1 MLRNVP
7 HLALIPLVILWF
19 GIDES
24 AKIFLVALGTL
35 FPIYINTWHGIRN
48 IDRGLVEMARSY
60 GLSGFSL
67 FVHVILPGALPSIM
81 VGVRFA
87 LGLMWLTLIVAETIS
102 ANSGIGYL
110 AMNAREFLQTD
121 VVVVA
126 IILYALLGK
135 LADGTPLLLN
145 GVTKRY
151 GENTI
156 LNGLDLHIPAG
167 QFVAV
172 VGRSGGGKSTL
183 LRLLA
188 GLEAPNG
195 GEILAGTTPLAN
207 IQDDTRMMF
216 QDARLLPWKTVIDN
230 VGLGLK
236 GNWRDEARQALAAVG
251 LENRA
256 GEWPAALSGGQKQR
270 VALARALIHR
280 PGLLLLDE
288 PLGALDALTRI
299 EMQDLIESLWQAHG
313 FTVLL
318 VTHDVSEAVAMADR
332 VLLIENGKIGLDLTV
347 DIPRPRRVGSAR
359 LAELE
364 AEVLNR
370 VMKRGEAEIQRIKA
384 NA

>member
-1 MLRNVP
+1 M
-7 HLALIPLVILWF
+7 
-19 GIDES
+19 
-24 AKIFLVALGTL
+24 T
-35 FPIYINTWHGIRN
+35 T
-48 IDRGLVEMARSY
+48 AR
-60 GLSGFSL
+60 L
-67 FVHVILPGALPSIM
+67 
-81 VGVRFA
+81 
-87 LGLMWLTLIVAETIS
+87 
-102 ANSGIGYL
+102 N
-110 AMNAREFLQTD
+110 Q
-121 VVVVA
+121 
-126 IILYALLGK
+126 
-135 LADGTPLLLN
+135 GTPLLLN
-145 GVTKRY
+145 GVNKRY
-151 GENTI
+151 GDNTI
-156 LNGLDLHIPAG
+156 LNALDLHIPAG

-195 GEILAGTTPLAN
+195 GELLAGNTPLAD

-236 GNWRDEARQALAAVG
+236 DNWRDNARQALSAVG

-288 PLGALDALTRI
+288 PLGALDALMRI
-299 EMQDLIESLWQAHG
+299 EMQDLIESLWQEHG

-332 VLLIENGKIGLDLTV
+332 VLLIEEGKIGLDVAV
-347 DIPRPRRVGSAR
+347 DIPRPRRKGSAR

-364 AEVLNR
+364 AEVLER
-370 VMKRGEAEIQRIKA
+370 VMKRGATEVQVRRHG
-384 NA
+384 

>member
-1 MLRNVP
+1 M
-7 HLALIPLVILWF
+7 
-19 GIDES
+19 
-24 AKIFLVALGTL
+24 
-35 FPIYINTWHGIRN
+35 NT
-48 IDRGLVEMARSY
+48 AR
-60 GLSGFSL
+60 
-67 FVHVILPGALPSIM
+67 
-81 VGVRFA
+81 
-87 LGLMWLTLIVAETIS
+87 LT
-102 ANSGIGYL
+102 
-110 AMNAREFLQTD
+110 Q
-121 VVVVA
+121 
-126 IILYALLGK
+126 
-135 LADGTPLLLN
+135 GTPLLLN

-156 LNGLDLHIPAG
+156 LNALDLHIPAG

-188 GLEAPNG
+188 GLETPNG
-195 GEILAGTTPLAN
+195 GELLAGNTPLAEL
-207 IQDDTRMMF
+207 QDDTRMMF

-236 GNWRDEARQALAAVG
+236 GHWRDAARQALASVG

-299 EMQDLIESLWQAHG
+299 EMQDLIESLWQEHG

-332 VLLIENGKIGLDLTV
+332 VLLIEDGKIGLDVTV
-347 DIPRPRRVGSAR
+347 DIARPRRLGSVR

-364 AEVLNR
+364 SEVLDR
-370 VMKRGEAEIQRIKA
+370 VMKRGATEQQRIKA

>member
-1 MLRNVP
+1 M
-7 HLALIPLVILWF
+7 
-19 GIDES
+19 
-24 AKIFLVALGTL
+24 
-35 FPIYINTWHGIRN
+35 NT
-48 IDRGLVEMARSY
+48 AR
-60 GLSGFSL
+60 
-67 FVHVILPGALPSIM
+67 
-81 VGVRFA
+81 
-87 LGLMWLTLIVAETIS
+87 LT
-102 ANSGIGYL
+102 
-110 AMNAREFLQTD
+110 Q
-121 VVVVA
+121 
-126 IILYALLGK
+126 
-135 LADGTPLLLN
+135 GTPLLLN

-156 LNGLDLHIPAG
+156 LNALDLHIPAG

-195 GEILAGTTPLAN
+195 GELLAGNTPLAEL
-207 IQDDTRMMF
+207 QDDTRMMF

-236 GNWRDEARQALAAVG
+236 GHWRDAARQALASVG

-299 EMQDLIESLWQAHG
+299 EMQDLIESLWQEHG

-332 VLLIENGKIGLDLTV
+332 VLLIEDGKIGLDVTV
-347 DIPRPRRVGSAR
+347 DIARPRRLGSVR

-364 AEVLNR
+364 SEVLDR
-370 VMKRGEAEIQRIKA
+370 VMKRGATEQQRIKA